1 MICETTLLK
10 LRTLSPKILKGLS
23 LLRKQSLPLSDNSL
37 LLLSLEILPFPP
49 WIEKINLSLA
59 AKPTET
65 FCEGNGRKDK
75 TDVPPGPSI
84 VVSRLII
91 SLKAKQGPRGEVE
104 IVALEEVH
112 YTTKDLDV
120 FANSFKHKSGE
131 YV

>member
-1 MICETTLLK
+1 M
-10 LRTLSPKILKGLS
+10 
-23 LLRKQSLPLSDNSL
+23 
-37 LLLSLEILPFPP
+37 
-49 WIEKINLSLA
+49 A
-59 AKPTET
+59 AKPAET

-112 YTTKDLDV
+112 CTTKDLDV